1 LLLNEGSMKTK
12 TNVKAGI
19 AFRPRS
25 RFEKGGLAAR

>member
-1 LLLNEGSMKTK
+1 MEEVTMKTK